1 MTGRKTVNEL
11 LVLMSTVRKRI
22 SDLNA
27 VRLEVSSKETRFF
40 GNNEQKV
47 TEPQYDVKMVDRKIV
62 ELQNFLYE
70 ADAKIK
76 QTNAKT
82 KVDMEVDVKSLLE
95 PMK

>member
-1 MTGRKTVNEL
+1 MAEKKTVNEL
-11 LVLMSTVRKRI
+11 LVLMSTIRKRI
-22 SDLNA
+22 GDLNTI
-27 VRLEVSSKETRFF
+27 RLEVSNKETRYF

-47 TEPQYDVKMVDRKIV
+47 SEPQYDFKNVDKKIV

-76 QTNAKT
+76 QTNAQT
-82 KVDMEVDVKSLLE
+82 VVDIEVDVKSLLE